1 MAIKNVFQRGLRGL
15 GSPRLMV
22 GNDICHI
29 PRIARIMGDSPEKAA
44 RFVRRVLTE
53 EEISHPGL
61 RRCIVDLLNTSPLP
75 SPSPSRTGIGSG
87 EDGKSGGKSDGQS
100 EIEPDGQ
107 SHGKSNGKPTGVS
120 DPDASKKDSRA
131 AAVFMAGRWAAKE
144 AIIKAYPFRRLTF
157 HDIMIYSSTFNLD
170 VLEKR
175 ESKKEKREEKK
186 RAASMAIRNTAPS
199 TEDPSEPEKASQP
212 DTVSQTTTKAN
223 SAEVRKPT
231 VGEDEPLDDKS
242 GYIDRNNGSG
252 MPVAIVRGLRGT
264 EQADELVSVSISHDG
279 DYASAV
285 CIATM
290 DIHPRTLSV
299 PIRRIW
305 EEGYKNTEAWKK
317 EEEEEEL
324 RTKES
329 NPPENRK
336 QGSKEAKK

>member
-15 GSPRLMV
+15 ERSPRLMV

-75 SPSPSRTGIGSG
+75 SSSPLKTGIGSG
-87 EDGKSGGKSDGQS
+87 EDGKPG
-100 EIEPDGQ
+100 
-107 SHGKSNGKPTGVS
+107 GKSNGKPTGAS
-120 DPDASKKDSRA
+120 DPDAWKKDSRA

-144 AIIKAYPFRRLTF
+144 AIIKAHPFRRLTF

-170 VLEKR
+170 YLEKR
-175 ESKKEKREEKK
+175 ERKKEKRDERKRDEMKRDERRKEKREEKK

-199 TEDPSEPEKASQP
+199 TEDTSEPENPSQP

-223 SAEVRKPT
+223 SAEVQKPT

-264 EQADELVSVSISHDG
+264 EQADERVSVSISHDG

-299 PIRRIW
+299 PD
-305 EEGYKNTEAWKK
+305 
-317 EEEEEEL
+317 
-324 RTKES
+324 
-329 NPPENRK
+329 
-336 QGSKEAKK
+336 